1 MEKLKLLLKNNR
13 TIIKLIWNT
22 DKLRFLY
29 IFLGGFTG
37 LPSLLINVIAVKYII
52 DFLSQGIEFQMTIS
66 IIISTFFAVLIAI
79 FTDNIL
85 RIYLIPISDRKII
98 DALNQIVLRKAT
110 SFDLHDCEKY
120 DYYDLF
126 TKSVYESENRAI
138 AIINSISTVFR
149 SLINIAMILT
159 VIIILDPI
167 IILISLTSFSV
178 TFILNI
184 SIKKLRFSLQQNRV
198 LSDRQIGYIKRVIA
212 EPQYHKEIRL
222 FNFWPFLQN
231 KYLKFANILL
241 STIKKYSKK
250 LLLNTNIQN
259 LLQSTVTMS
268 TMLFLS
274 YKIYIGQLTI
284 GDFSALMSASQQLAF
299 SVGGLIAQI
308 TDFYEHSLFIENLNK
323 FLSTKSKIENN
334 YYVDSSINNIADIK
348 DTQSVSIKLPANKI
362 LSSFEKIIFKNVS
375 FEYDKFALKDI
386 NLTISCGEKIA
397 IVGQNGAGKTT
408 LLKLLS
414 RLYDVSSGEIYI
426 DNEKIT
432 DIDVNSY
439 RQLFGFV
446 LQDYQYYAF
455 SIAENI
461 LMREMTENYDAESVK
476 IALDKVG
483 LSDKILEFENG
494 IETNLTK
501 EFDPSGVILSGGEF
515 QKLAIARAI
524 ARNAPIL
531 LCDEPSSAL
540 DPLAEDEIL
549 QKIFFGFHDKTIVVV
564 SHRLSSIQH
573 VNKIIVMDNG
583 QIKEVG
589 DHNTLMKQK
598 GLYYKMFT
606 AQASKYDINL

>member
-1 MEKLKLLLKNNR
+1 MKKLKTLMKNNHG
-13 TIIKLIWNT
+13 IIKLIWNT

-52 DFLSQGIEFQMTIS
+52 DFLFQEIEFKKILS
-66 IIISTFFAVLIAI
+66 LIIGTFFAVLIAI
-79 FTDNIL
+79 FTDNLL
-85 RIYLIPISDRKII
+85 RIYLIPISNRKII
-98 DALNQIVLRKAT
+98 DALNQQVLRKAV

-126 TKSVYESENRAI
+126 AKSVYESENRAV
-138 AIINSISTVFR
+138 AIINSMATVFK
-149 SLINIAMILT
+149 SIINIAMILT
-159 VIIILDPI
+159 VIVILDPI
-167 IILISLTSFSV
+167 IILISLASFFV

-184 SIKKLRFSLQQNRV
+184 SIKKLRFNMQQSRV
-198 LSDRQIGYIKRVIA
+198 LSDRQIGYVKRVIA

-222 FNFWPFLQN
+222 FNLWPFLQK
-231 KYLKFANILL
+231 KYLLFANKLL
-241 STIKKYSKK
+241 FTIKKYSRK
-250 LLLNTNIQN
+250 LLFKTDIQN

-274 YKIYIGQLTI
+274 YKIYINQLTI
-284 GDFSALMSASQQLAF
+284 GDFSALMSASQQLSF
-299 SVGGLIAQI
+299 TVGGLIVQI

-323 FLSTKSKIENN
+323 FLSTESKIEKNCFN
-334 YYVDSSINNIADIK
+334 YESRAIAEGKTDLLADK
-348 DTQSVSIKLPANKI
+348 NASDFGKI
-362 LSSFEKIIFKNVS
+362 VFKNVS
-375 FEYDKFALKDI
+375 YEYDNFTLKDI
-386 NLTISCGEKIA
+386 NVTISRGEKIA
-397 IVGQNGAGKTT
+397 IVGKNGAGKTT

-414 RLYDVSSGEIYI
+414 RLYDVSSGEISI
-426 DNEKIT
+426 DGRKIT
-432 DIDVNSY
+432 DVDLNWY

-461 LMREMTENYDAESVK
+461 LMREKAKDCDDENIET
-476 IALDKVG
+476 ALNKVG
-483 LSDKILEFENG
+483 LSDKVAGLVKG
-494 IETNLTK
+494 TETNLTK
-501 EFDPSGVILSGGEF
+501 EFDSDGVILSGGEF

-524 ARNAPIL
+524 ARNAQIL

-549 QKIFFGFHDKTIVVV
+549 QKIFFGFQDKTVVIV

-573 VNKIIVMDNG
+573 VDKIIVMDNG
-583 QIKEVG
+583 QIKEMG
-589 DHNTLMKQK
+589 DHKTLMRQK

-606 AQASKYDINL
+606 TQASKYDIGM